1 MNLPMSDSMIN
12 KWFTEHPASVNE
24 TYFEHFGN
32 AISFSWQ
39 LFRASI
45 ACLIHA
51 FFPACCVKSGSKAIS
66 DLHNKMVKFRVKGSA
81 PESSEQIVE
90 ESIEYMI

>member
-1 MNLPMSDSMIN
+1 MIK

-32 AISFSWQ
+32 AMSFSGQ

-51 FFPACCVKSGSKAIS
+51 FFPACCVKSGSKAIT
-66 DLHNKMVKFRVKGSA
+66 DLHNKMVKFRVKGS
-81 PESSEQIVE
+81 EKLSSSSVTE